1 MRHIQISKLSSRF
14 KKACL
19 ALPLV
24 ALIFA
29 SCEEVQEAGRYDNW
43 QARNEAFMDSLARE
57 LNALVVTEEDAD
69 RMQVG
74 ELFRIKDE
82 QASTTDQEVYVYA
95 KKIVANPEGQ
105 RPLYTETVSVYYYG
119 TLING
124 DNFDGTFEGYSA
136 LDQEIPSPP
145 DKVAT
150 EFDWTADFA
159 IDDSGLR
166 TGWKAALQL
175 MKTGER
181 WIVYLPYQSGY
192 GAEGGGSIPGYSVL
206 AFDIILDA
214 IVAEED

>member
-1 MRHIQISKLSSRF
+1 MKNTVFNPLW
-14 KKACL
+14 ALCL
-19 ALPLV
+19 LMYLV
-24 ALIFA
+24 CFTA
-29 SCEEVQEAGRYDNW
+29 CEEVEEAGRYDNW
-43 QARNEAFMDSLARE
+43 QARNEAFIDSLAHE
-57 LNALVVTEEDAD
+57 PNVLVATEEDVD
-69 RMQVG
+69 RVQVG
-74 ELFRIKDE
+74 ELFRIMDE
-82 QASTTDQEVYVYA
+82 QASTTDQDVYVYG
-95 KKIVANPEGQ
+95 KKIVANPEGK

-124 DNFDGTFEGYSA
+124 DRFDGTFDGYSA
-136 LDQEIPSPP
+136 LDREIPSPP

-192 GAEGGGSIPGYSVL
+192 GTDGSGSIPGYSVL

-214 IVAEED
+214 IVADED

>member
-1 MRHIQISKLSSRF
+1 MRHIQISKFSSRV

-24 ALIFA
+24 ALLFV
-29 SCEEVQEAGRYDNW
+29 SCEEVQEAGRYDDW
-43 QARNEAFMDSLARE
+43 QARNEVFMDSLARE

-82 QASTTDQEVYVYA
+82 QASTTDQDVYVYA

-124 DNFDGTFEGYSA
+124 DRFDGTFEGYSA

-166 TGWKAALQL
+166 TGWKTALQL